1 MTVAFD
7 TTTSSATPPVRVRDW
22 TAAAPAHPFIVTC
35 MGEVEY
41 TEDDP
46 ALGTWWQQ
54 QTLIVG
60 QCGSVGESITFANR
74 SVEGGAF
81 PIDDEEALGFAP
93 MLFIISD
100 RDRPLVLAGEVRASG
115 ILWCQPVASDTE
127 ARQVVQEASGIRAE
141 ASFEAGWDNYSTA
154 KRLRHRASVLEGRL
168 VDPFW
173 REEVRQALREVV

>member
-1 MTVAFD
+1 MTTAFD
-7 TTTSSATPPVRVRDW
+7 TPTSSATPPVRVGDRI
-22 TAAAPAHPFIVTC
+22 AAAPAHPLTVTC
-35 MGEVEY
+35 MGEVQY

-60 QCGSVGESITFANR
+60 QCGSVAESITFANR
-74 SVEGGAF
+74 AVEGDAF

-100 RDRPLVLAGEVRASG
+100 RDRRLVLAGEVRASG
-115 ILWCQPVASDTE
+115 ILWCQPVASDAE
-127 ARQVVQEASGIRAE
+127 ARQVVQEASSIRAE

-154 KRLRHRASVLEGRL
+154 KRLRHKASVLEGRL

-173 REEVRQALREVV
+173 RDEVRQALREVV